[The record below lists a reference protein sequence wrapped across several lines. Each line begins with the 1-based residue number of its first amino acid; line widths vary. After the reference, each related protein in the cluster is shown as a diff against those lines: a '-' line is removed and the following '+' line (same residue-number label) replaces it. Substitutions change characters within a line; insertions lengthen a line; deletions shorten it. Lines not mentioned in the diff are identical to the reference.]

1 MSVLLE
7 GKNCSGQ
14 TIIIIY
20 IYHALINALSAHMIH
35 INLNII
41 FYTHVEHS
49 PIKINLHKV
58 FYGNTHTA
66 MNLNVHDT
74 HTCGTLYP
82 AHMHYIYIYILY
94 TNANSFSLCPEITV
108 MVDWA

>member
-1 MSVLLE
+1 M
-7 GKNCSGQ
+7 
-14 TIIIIY
+14 Y
-20 IYHALINALSAHMIH
+20 IYHAVISALSARVIL
-35 INLNII
+35 INLNMI

-74 HTCGTLYP
+74 VKLGESYRLKP
-82 AHMHYIYIYILY
+82 IQGKDWRILQ
-94 TNANSFSLCPEITV
+94 TETTSR
-108 MVDWA
+108 